1 MEDVTI
7 AVNLND
13 VDLLVIKNCIRKEIK
28 HVETCDFEKE
38 FNPLDYSKKDV
49 VEILNDIYQK
59 IEEALRMYGR
69 L

>member
-1 MEDVTI
+1 MEDVII

-28 HVETCDFEKE
+28 YVETCDFKKE
-38 FNPLDYSKKDV
+38 FNPLDYNKKDV
-49 VEILNDIYQK
+49 VKILNDTYKK
-59 IEEALRMYGR
+59 IDEALRMYGR